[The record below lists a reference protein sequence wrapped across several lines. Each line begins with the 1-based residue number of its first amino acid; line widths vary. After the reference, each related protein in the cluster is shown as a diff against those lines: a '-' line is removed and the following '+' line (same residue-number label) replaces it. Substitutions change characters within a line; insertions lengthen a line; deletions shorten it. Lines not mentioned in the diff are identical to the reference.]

1 MPPPRQFYVTDTHPF
16 VWYLAD
22 DARLSSDARMA
33 FDRADSG
40 EATIII
46 PAIALAEAVYLA
58 EKERIETKTDLIF
71 GIVENA
77 LNYRVY
83 PLDVTIV
90 KKSMELR
97 KLSEIHD
104 KSICSDSKTSW
115 LRTHHKGWKDQR
127 QWLRANDLVTSPADS
142 GFAT

>member
-1 MPPPRQFYVTDTHPF
+1 

-22 DARLSSDARMA
+22 DARLSSDAGMA

-58 EKERIETKTDLIF
+58 EKGRIETKADLIF

-90 KKSMELR
+90 KKS
-97 KLSEIHD
+97 
-104 KSICSDSKTSW
+104 
-115 LRTHHKGWKDQR
+115 
-127 QWLRANDLVTSPADS
+127 
-142 GFAT
+142 

>member
-1 MPPPRQFYVTDTHPF
+1 MPQPRQFYVTDTHPF

-22 DARLSSDARMA
+22 DARLSSGARTA
-33 FDRADSG
+33 FDRADAG

-46 PAIALAEAVYLA
+46 PAVALAEAVYLA
-58 EKERIETKTDLIF
+58 AKGRIETKPELIF

-83 PLDVTIV
+83 PLDLTIV
-90 KKSMELR
+90 KKSWELE

-104 KSICSDSKTSW
+104 KSIVATAKHLGFELIT
-115 LRTHHKGWKDQR
+115 KDGKIR
-127 QWLRANDLVTSPADS
+127 DS
-142 GFAT
+142 GYVPTLW

>member
-1 MPPPRQFYVTDTHPF
+1 MPPPRRFYVTDTHPF

-90 KKSMELR
+90 KKSMELQ

-104 KSICSDSKTSW
+104 KSIVATARH
-115 LRTHHKGWKDQR
+115 LGFELITKDGKIR
-127 QWLRANDLVTSPADS
+127 DTGYVPTIW
-142 GFAT
+142 

>member
-1 MPPPRQFYVTDTHPF
+1 MPPPKRFYVTDTHPF
-16 VWYLAD
+16 VWYLSD
-22 DARLSSDARMA
+22 DARLSAAARMV

-46 PAIALAEAVYLA
+46 PAIAFAEAVYLA
-58 EKERIETKTDLIF
+58 GKGRIDAKVDLIF

-83 PLDVTIV
+83 PLDFTIV
-90 KKSMELR
+90 KKSWELE

-104 KSICSDSKTSW
+104 KSIVATARH
-115 LRTHHKGWKDQR
+115 LGFELITKDGKIR
-127 QWLRANDLVTSPADS
+127 DS
-142 GFAT
+142 GYVPTVW

>member
-22 DARLSSDARMA
+22 DARLSPNARMV

-46 PAIALAEAVYLA
+46 PAVALAEAVYLA
-58 EKERIETKTDLIF
+58 EKGRIETKAELIF
-71 GIVENA
+71 RTVENA

-83 PLDVTIV
+83 PLDLAIV
-90 KKSMELR
+90 RKSWELE

-104 KSICSDSKTSW
+104 KSIVATARHLGFQLITRDAKI
-115 LRTHHKGWKDQR
+115 R
-127 QWLRANDLVTSPADS
+127 DS
-142 GFAT
+142 GYVPTVW

>member
-1 MPPPRQFYVTDTHPF
+1 SAQT
-16 VWYLAD
+16 
-22 DARLSSDARMA
+22 
-33 FDRADSG
+33 
-40 EATIII
+40 TIRS

-58 EKERIETKTDLIF
+58 EKGRIETKADLIF

-90 KKSMELR
+90 KKSWELA

-104 KSICSDSKTSW
+104 KSIVATARH
-115 LRTHHKGWKDQR
+115 LGFELITKDGKIR
-127 QWLRANDLVTSPADS
+127 DS
-142 GFAT
+142 GYVPTIW

>member
-1 MPPPRQFYVTDTHPF
+1 MPPPREFYVTDTHPF

-22 DARLSSDARMA
+22 DARLGSNARMA

-46 PAIALAEAVYLA
+46 PAVALAEAVYLA
-58 EKERIETKTDLIF
+58 ERGRIETKAELMF

-83 PLDVTIV
+83 PLDLTIV
-90 KKSMELR
+90 KKSWELK
-97 KLSEIHD
+97 KLLEIHD
-104 KSICSDSKTSW
+104 KSIVATAKHLGFELITKDGKITGSGYV
-115 LRTHHKGWKDQR
+115 RTIW
-127 QWLRANDLVTSPADS
+127 
-142 GFAT
+142 

>member
-1 MPPPRQFYVTDTHPF
+1 MPQPRRFYVTDTHPF

-22 DARLSSDARMA
+22 GARLSSDVRAA

-40 EATIII
+40 DPTNHH
-46 PAIALAEAVYLA
+46 PSHSLAEAAHLG

-90 KKSMELR
+90 KKSMELQ

-104 KSICSDSKTSW
+104 KSIVATARH
-115 LRTHHKGWKDQR
+115 LGFELITKDGKIR
-127 QWLRANDLVTSPADS
+127 DS
-142 GFAT
+142 GYGPTIW

>member
-77 LNYRVY
+77 LNHRVY
-83 PLDVTIV
+83 
-90 KKSMELR
+90 
-97 KLSEIHD
+97 LSEIHD
-104 KSICSDSKTSW
+104 KSIVATARH
-115 LRTHHKGWKDQR
+115 LGFELITKDGKIR
-127 QWLRANDLVTSPADS
+127 DS
-142 GFAT
+142 GYVPTIW

>member
-1 MPPPRQFYVTDTHPF
+1 MPPPRRFYVTDTHPF

-22 DARLSSDARMA
+22 DARLSSDARAA

-58 EKERIETKTDLIF
+58 AKERIETKTDLIF

-90 KKSMELR
+90 KKSMELQ

-104 KSICSDSKTSW
+104 KSIVATARH
-115 LRTHHKGWKDQR
+115 LGFELITKDGKIR
-127 QWLRANDLVTSPADS
+127 DS
-142 GFAT
+142 GYVPTIW

>member
-1 MPPPRQFYVTDTHPF
+1 MSLIPIPSCGISPTMQD
-16 VWYLAD
+16 LAPTLEQ
-22 DARLSSDARMA
+22 LSTTQNP
-33 FDRADSG
+33 G

-46 PAIALAEAVYLA
+46 PAIALAKAAYLG
-58 EKERIETKTDLIF
+58 EKERIETKTDLLF

-90 KKSMELR
+90 KKSMELQ

-104 KSICSDSKTSW
+104 KSIVATARH
-115 LRTHHKGWKDQR
+115 LGFELITKDGKIR
-127 QWLRANDLVTSPADS
+127 DS
-142 GFAT
+142 GYVPTIW